1 MGTLVYPEAIK
12 WIREESKKSRDQN
25 VRRLSQ
31 TIISGAH
38 RRLCPFGVEI
48 VAIERKLR
56 VIHPRWKHE
65 KGEREYLPCDIRT

>member
-1 MGTLVYPEAIK
+1 MSIPRGR
-12 WIREESKKSRDQN
+12 IREERKEESRDQN
-25 VRRLSQ
+25 VKRLSQ

-56 VIHPRWKHE
+56 VIHPRWIYE
-65 KGEREYLPCDIRT
+65 KGERECLPCDIRT